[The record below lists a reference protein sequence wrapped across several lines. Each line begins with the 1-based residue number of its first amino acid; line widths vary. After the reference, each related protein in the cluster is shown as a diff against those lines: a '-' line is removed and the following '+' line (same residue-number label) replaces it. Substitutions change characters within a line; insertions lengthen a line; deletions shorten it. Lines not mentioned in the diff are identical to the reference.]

1 MVEQLFTTKSERT
14 GETVEQLF
22 NARREEQ
29 GKIESEKWRWGER
42 RENDET
48 EILWLQL
55 VPLHPTLK
63 RLPYLEYKIWFTR
76 LPGGCNCL
84 P

>member
-42 RENDET
+42 GENDQT
-48 EILWLQL
+48 ADTMATTCAYPPDAQASS
-55 VPLHPTLK
+55 
-63 RLPYLEYKIWFTR
+63 LEYEA
-76 LPGGCNCL
+76 L
-84 P
+84 